1 MNTIVILEFP
11 SNLGLQEKEAFHE
24 PGVKKLAH
32 YLKISGFHQ
41 LINAKHVYRIEPPAY
56 SMKLDEAS
64 GVRNADKIG
73 QYAQEQA
80 ALLEEVLAKK
90 EFPVVLGGDCSIL
103 IGTMLGLKQTGAYGL
118 FFLDGHTDFIPPEL
132 SQTAGAAGMDLAI
145 VAGYGHDK
153 LTNLAN
159 QKPYVQES
167 HIWCVGNRTY
177 DTSYI
182 KPIEAS
188 AIHYLDLLALRA
200 FGLKK
205 CATAFLNVVKQ
216 ERLDGFWLHLDV
228 DVLNDS
234 LMPAVDSRQPD
245 GLSYDELNELLFIL
259 LSDERSTGLEIT
271 ILDPELDPEGE
282 YTKTFVNNFC
292 AVFNEA
298 SSKRIQ

>member
-1 MNTIVILEFP
+1 MNSIVLVEFP
-11 SNLGLQEKEAFHE
+11 SNLGLQAKEAFQE
-24 PGVKKLAH
+24 PGVKKLAD
-32 YLKISGFHQ
+32 YLKTYGFHQ
-41 LINAKHVYRIEPPAY
+41 LLNAKHVYRLEPPPY
-56 SMKLDEAS
+56 STTIDVAS
-64 GVRNADKIG
+64 GVRNANEIG
-73 QYAQEQA
+73 QYAHQQA
-80 ALLEEVLAKK
+80 ALLKGVSAKK

-177 DTSYI
+177 DQSYV

-200 FGLKK
+200 FGLEK
-205 CATAFLNVVKQ
+205 CATAFLSMVKQ

-228 DVLNDS
+228 DVINDA

-245 GLSYDELNELLFIL
+245 GLSYDELNELLFVL
-259 LSDERSTGLEIT
+259 LSDEKSAGLEIT

-292 AVFNEA
+292 AVFNLA
-298 SSKRIQ
+298 NSKKLP